1 MSVRNITTDV
11 MDEELEKRNGQEQ
24 AEQFTNKFDPKNYL
38 NDRLEENELHK
49 EIRVRVLP
57 ISKDSNSP
65 FKVYKTHLLKV
76 DTKISNSG
84 LKRYICLS
92 ENDDIDHE
100 KFGNE
105 CPCCKLREYEFQQAN
120 KATNDVDKERHKKNA
135 KNFYTGDTCAMR
147 LIERGHEEDGPKFWQ
162 FQVRSDGKDPMNVI
176 KNLYKTRK
184 NESIVEAKE
193 ENGGELPQDFV
204 PENIL
209 DLYEGKDLL
218 ITIDAVF
225 DKQGKKSRSI
235 TITDYGKNKPLSR
248 NEEEI
253 ERWVNDPKDVYDVFT
268 VKPYEYLEIAAKGKV
283 PYFDKK
289 KKVWVEWVER
299 DKFDQ
304 EKVYV
309 EDGFNDDIR
318 KAEDE
323 AKASVLRN
331 QVIVNDDD
339 EDNIPY

>member
-1 MSVRNITTDV
+1 MS
-11 MDEELEKRNGQEQ
+11 EKRRD
-24 AEQFTNKFDPKNYL
+24 NKG
-38 NDRLEENELHK
+38 RLLQ
-49 EIRVRVLP
+49 
-57 ISKDSNSP
+57 S
-65 FKVYKTHLLKV
+65 
-76 DTKISNSG
+76 
-84 LKRYICLS
+84 C
-92 ENDDIDHE
+92 
-100 KFGNE
+100 
-105 CPCCKLREYEFQQAN
+105 
-120 KATNDVDKERHKKNA
+120 ER
-135 KNFYTGDTCAMR
+135 
-147 LIERGHEEDGPKFWQ
+147 Q
-162 FQVRSDGKDPMNVI
+162 RSDGM
-176 KNLYKTRK
+176 
-184 NESIVEAKE
+184 
-193 ENGGELPQDFV
+193 
-204 PENIL
+204 
-209 DLYEGKDLL
+209 YEFRY
-218 ITIDAVF
+218 F

-304 EKVYV
+304 EKAYV

-331 QVIVNDDD
+331 QVIVNDDE

>member
-24 AEQFTNKFDPKNYL
+24 SEQFTNKFDPKNYL

-120 KATNDVDKERHKKNA
+120 NATNDVDKERHKKNA

-147 LIERGHEEDGPKFWQ
+147 LIERGHEEDGPK
-162 FQVRSDGKDPMNVI
+162 
-176 KNLYKTRK
+176 
-184 NESIVEAKE
+184 
-193 ENGGELPQDFV
+193 
-204 PENIL
+204 
-209 DLYEGKDLL
+209 
-218 ITIDAVF
+218 
-225 DKQGKKSRSI
+225 
-235 TITDYGKNKPLSR
+235 
-248 NEEEI
+248 
-253 ERWVNDPKDVYDVFT
+253 
-268 VKPYEYLEIAAKGKV
+268 
-283 PYFDKK
+283 
-289 KKVWVEWVER
+289 
-299 DKFDQ
+299 
-304 EKVYV
+304 
-309 EDGFNDDIR
+309 
-318 KAEDE
+318 
-323 AKASVLRN
+323 
-331 QVIVNDDD
+331 
-339 EDNIPY
+339 